1 MNKRLKEIET
11 RLAAIKAELRNEDA
25 DIEKLNDE
33 VDALMEERQKIV
45 DKIEQRK
52 RTLQKIAEGEEGE
65 GEPVLITPPEERA
78 YGVDSK
84 EYRDAWLKN
93 IRGIELSNIEKRA
106 ITTGV
111 SSAGAAVPTTTL
123 NKIIEKVHQ
132 YAPLLDEITLL
143 NVKGYVTIPA
153 EGTVADAAKH
163 AEGATIT
170 AANDTI
176 TKITLGAYE
185 VTKLI
190 TISKSVETMSIDA
203 FEKWLVDRLAR
214 SIAEKLSALI
224 INGSGTGEA
233 QGIDKIT
240 WDESNSVTVGKDAAL
255 TEANILTVV
264 GLLNGGYDAGSKW
277 YMSKKT
283 FFADFYPLMNKAK
296 NITVAYENGH
306 YYVQGYVVE
315 MDDRI
320 TVHEAFLGNMYRG
333 YAGNL
338 AENVNV
344 TSQFV
349 TRENA
354 YDFLGAAM
362 FDGKVQA
369 VEAFVKIIKAA
380 S

>member
-65 GEPVLITPPEERA
+65 GEPVLTTPQEERS

-84 EYRDAWLKN
+84 EYRKAWLKN
-93 IRGIELSNIEKRA
+93 IRGMELNDVEKRA
-106 ITTGV
+106 ITTGA
-111 SSAGAAVPTTTL
+111 SSAGAVVPTSTM
-123 NKIIEKVHQ
+123 NKIVEKVHQ
-132 YAPLLDEITLL
+132 YAPLLEKITQI
-143 NVKGYVTIPA
+143 NVAGYVTIPT
-153 EGTVADAAKH
+153 EGTTNEAAKH
-163 AEGATIT
+163 AEGAKI
-170 AANDTI
+170 AASEDTLG
-176 TKITLGAYE
+176 KVTLGAFE

-203 FEKWLVDRLAR
+203 FERWLVDRLGR
-214 SIAEKLSALI
+214 SLAEKISALI
-224 INGSGTGEA
+224 LNGSGTGEA
-233 QGIDKIT
+233 EGIDTIT
-240 WDESNSVTVGKDAAL
+240 WGNENSVTVGKEANL

-264 GLLNGGYDAGSKW
+264 GLLNGGYDAGSEW

-283 FFADFYPLMNKAK
+283 FFADFYPLMNRSK
-296 NITVAYENGH
+296 NVTVAYENGH
-306 YYVQGYVVE
+306 YYVQGYLVS
-315 MDDRI
+315 MDDR
-320 TVHEAFLGNMYRG
+320 VKMHEAFLGNMYRG

-338 AENVNV
+338 AEKINV

-354 YDFLGAAM
+354 YDFLGATM

-369 VEAFVKIIKAA
+369 VEAFVKINKAA